1 MSFVIDGNP
10 DGARVFCSSS
20 IEPSLRKSRFWDEKI
35 APGLMLRLV
44 DLAIEAPGW
53 MKVEQSGINISC
65 MHHGNFASSYFRRGD
80 ADARGESLR
89 IFALEGRHHQLVTF
103 TRPTR
108 HRVIQIWL
116 DPDKLSDLASDL
128 DESPDELLR
137 TFHTSCHVQHRFA
150 VANHPLPLA
159 VGRLTASLLEGRQ
172 SGFLRR
178 LSLYGQ
184 SLEIL
189 AQTYELLS
197 AKTTQPVAAGD
208 GVSTALTAAEMMR
221 LEYAGEVKLP
231 DIARRAGVSEDSL
244 LKAFRQHYGVTPS
257 EYLSSIRMA
266 AAEDMLQN
274 TDLPVSEIGRRT
286 GYSNPTA
293 FSRAFRRHFGHSPSE
308 HGTV

>member
-10 DGARVFCSSS
+10 DGARLYCSSS

-44 DLAIEAPGW
+44 DLTIEAPGW

-65 MHHGNFASSYFRRGD
+65 MHDGNFSSSYFRRGD

-89 IFALEGRHHQLVTF
+89 IFALGGRHHQLVTF
-103 TRPTR
+103 THPTR

-116 DPDKLSDLASDL
+116 APDKLSDLASDL
-128 DESPDELLR
+128 DESPDELLQ
-137 TFHTSCHVQHRFA
+137 TFHRSCRAQQRFS
-150 VANHPLPLA
+150 VPNHPLPLA
-159 VGRLTASLLEGRQ
+159 IGRLTASLLEERQ
-172 SGFLRR
+172 SGFMRR

-197 AKTTQPVAAGD
+197 ARTRQQGAGSDNVSAAL
-208 GVSTALTAAEMMR
+208 AAAELMR
-221 LEYAGEVKLP
+221 MDYSGQIKLP
-231 DIARRAGVSEDSL
+231 DIARRIGLSEDAL

-257 EYLSSIRMA
+257 EYLTSIRMA
-266 AAEDMLQN
+266 AAEEMLQN
-274 TDLPVSEIGRRT
+274 TDLPVGEIGRRT

-308 HGTV
+308 HGTD

>member
-10 DGARVFCSSS
+10 DGARIFCSSS

-44 DLAIEAPGW
+44 DLTIEAPGW

-65 MHHGNFASSYFRRGD
+65 MHHGNFSSSYFRRGD

-128 DESPDELLR
+128 DESPDELLQ
-137 TFHTSCHVQHRFA
+137 TFHRSCHTQHRFS

-159 VGRLTASLLEGRQ
+159 VGRLTASLLEGKQ
-172 SGFLRR
+172 SGFMRR

-197 AKTTQPVAAGD
+197 ARTTQQAASGG
-208 GVSTALTAAEMMR
+208 GVSAALTAAELMR
-221 LEYAGEVKLP
+221 MNYADEVKVP
-231 DIARRAGVSEDSL
+231 DIARRTGVSEDAL

-257 EYLSSIRMA
+257 EYLTSIRMA

-274 TDLPVSEIGRRT
+274 TDLSVSEIGRRA

-308 HGTV
+308 HGTA